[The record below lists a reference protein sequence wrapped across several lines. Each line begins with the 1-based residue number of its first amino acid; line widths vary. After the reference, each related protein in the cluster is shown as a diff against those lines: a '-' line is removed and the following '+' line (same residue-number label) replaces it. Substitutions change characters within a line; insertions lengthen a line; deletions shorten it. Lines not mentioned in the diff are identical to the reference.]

1 MKKKIAA
8 VVTAAAAVVAG
19 SILVAPGADASGYG
33 CSGTEIGTYAVRVSG
48 GTTSY
53 GTAHLYYDSA
63 TGDNCAVNVAT
74 AAGGYGSPHEIS
86 VYLSA
91 CKETSPN
98 PTTCTPTG
106 TAGSDDK
113 TYDYYAG
120 PVRVHAPGKCIYLY
134 ATDTFDWNFADYF
147 SGAFHCG

>member
-1 MKKKIAA
+1 MLAS
-8 VVTAAAAVVAG
+8 AAAIVGG
-19 SILVAPGADASGYG
+19 SILAAPGATASGYG

-63 TGDNCAVNVAT
+63 TGYDCAVNVAT
-74 AAGGYGSPHEIS
+74 AAGGYGTPHQIS
-86 VYLSA
+86 VHLAA
-91 CKETSPN
+91 CKETSPD
-98 PTTCTPTG
+98 PKQCTETG
-106 TAGSDDK
+106 TPQTDSH

-120 PVRVHAPGKCIYLY
+120 PVKVHAPGQCIHLY
-134 ATDTFDWNFADYF
+134 ATDTYDFTFADYF